1 MRGKVLIIDT
11 SILCVWLKVRDMD
24 TCGPE
29 ADKWDYNRV
38 KEKIDSEK
46 QSGTIFVLPLASIIE
61 TGNHIAHSNGDKKDP
76 AEELVN
82 IIYSAIDSATPWAAF
97 EEQKDLW
104 ASEGLKKLVEEW
116 RKTVHSKQS
125 LADASIVTVANKYSD
140 LGYCVE
146 ILTGDGGLKAYEP
159 RELELIYTPRRRK

>member
-1 MRGKVLIIDT
+1 MNTVQI
-11 SILCVWLKVRDMD
+11 
-24 TCGPE
+24 
-29 ADKWDYNRV
+29 
-38 KEKIDSEK
+38 
-46 QSGTIFVLPLASIIE
+46 
-61 TGNHIAHSNGDKKDP
+61 NGDKKDP

-104 ASEGLKKLVEEW
+104 ESEGLKKLVEEW

-125 LADASIVTVANKYSD
+125 LADASIVTVANKYRD